1 MLRDILKKELKRVFT
16 DRRLVFSAFILPAL
30 SIFIVYTIMG
40 SMLSNMMDDIEEHT
54 STVYIQNA
62 PVQFQKVVDEKKLN
76 MSITYIDMTE
86 DTTSIKEQIKNG
98 EVDMMVKFEDGFLDK
113 VNNYKNLEIPP
124 EVKTF
129 YNPSEEYS
137 RESRKRFIEIALNK
151 YETQILTDRFGD
163 INNVVAFDVDR
174 NSDESIVVDEKK
186 ASGQGISMILPML
199 IAIILF
205 SGAMG
210 IGMDTIAGEK
220 ERGTMATLLLTPV
233 KRETIALGKVIGL
246 GIVAIVSAIVSFAAI
261 IASMPFS
268 SKMLTGGAD
277 MNLGALQF
285 STFQLIQLLII
296 MITLVGIYVGLICL
310 LSVRARTVKEA
321 GTYVT
326 PVFMVVMIAA
336 FSTMFGGGATELYH
350 YAIPVYGSVSAL
362 KAALSFELTMNQF
375 LVTAISSFV
384 VSLILVRLI
393 TLTFN
398 DEKVMLNA

>member
-62 PVQFQKVVDEKKLN
+62 PEQFQKVVDEKKLN
-76 MSITYIDMTE
+76 MNITYIDMTE

-375 LVTAISSFV
+375 LVTAISSFI

>member
-76 MSITYIDMTE
+76 MNITYIDMTE

>member
-76 MSITYIDMTE
+76 MNITYIDMTQ
-86 DTTSIKEQIKNG
+86 DTASIKEQIKNG

-375 LVTAISSFV
+375 LVTAISSFI

>member
-76 MSITYIDMTE
+76 MNITYIDMTQ
-86 DTTSIKEQIKNG
+86 DTASIKEQIKNG

-129 YNPSEEYS
+129 YNPFEEYS

>member
-40 SMLSNMMDDIEEHT
+40 SMLTNMIDDIEEHT

-62 PVQFQKVVDEKKLN
+62 PEQFQKVVNEEELN
-76 MSITYIDMTE
+76 MNITYIDMTE

-98 EVDMMVKFEDGFLDK
+98 EVDMMVQFEDGFLDK
-113 VNNYKNLEIPP
+113 VNNYKNLELPP

-137 RESRKRFIEIALNK
+137 QESRKRFVDNTLNK
-151 YETQILTDRFGD
+151 YETQILTNRFGN
-163 INNVVAFDVDR
+163 INNVIAFDIDR
-174 NSDESIVVDEKK
+174 NHDESIVVDEKK

-246 GIVAIVSAIVSFAAI
+246 GIVAIVSAIISFTAI

-277 MNLGALQF
+277 MNLGALQL
-285 STFQLIQLLII
+285 SAFQLIQLLII

-326 PVFMVVMIAA
+326 PVFMIVMIAA

>member
-76 MSITYIDMTE
+76 MNITYIDMTQ
-86 DTTSIKEQIKNG
+86 DTASIKEQIKNG

>member
-76 MSITYIDMTE
+76 MNITYIDMTE
-86 DTTSIKEQIKNG
+86 DTISIKEQIKNG

-326 PVFMVVMIAA
+326 PVFMIVMIAA

-375 LVTAISSFV
+375 LVTAISSFI